1 MQSSF
6 PADPT
11 SFPIGSLAQQTE
23 TALMNIIRRHTHGLN
38 DDHALSIHETAATLV
53 RNAAKA
59 WREIVNTMLPASHYL
74 TGQEVRSLADA
85 ARSLVTA
92 ADARFAQEIAAC
104 LATPFEAA
112 VLAGVRMTFAEEV
125 IMAAS
130 KTYLV
135 LSNSVDDQLRAA
147 VAGVRLG
154 GTDLAPAPVPNQVGD
169 GSHRPSVAVGPA
181 PSDAVASRGA
191 PHGDQHN
198 SVHWGEDEDNFALGL
213 LIVYREQISWSEL
226 ANALNEE
233 FGNGRTKD
241 AVKQRKKFRFRHLTQ
256 QFAALD
262 AQCDPANPM
271 VAIDWKTYGNNYHS
285 DHDPLEDLDEMLRR
299 NEAGELEDSDGSD
312 EPRGVIVLE

>member
-6 PADPT
+6 QADPT
-11 SFPIGSLAQQTE
+11 TFPIGSLAQQTE

-38 DDHALSIHETAATLV
+38 DDRALSIHDTAATLV

-59 WREIVNTMLPASHYL
+59 WRQIIKSMLPASNYL

-85 ARSLVTA
+85 ARSLATA

-154 GTDLAPAPVPNQVGD
+154 GTDLAPAPVPTQVGN
-169 GSHRPSVAVGPA
+169 GSQAPSIAVGPA
-181 PSDAVASRGA
+181 PSGAIGNRGA
-191 PHGDQHN
+191 GLGIQHN

-213 LIVYREQISWSEL
+213 LIVYRGQTSWSEL
-226 ANALNEE
+226 AHAINEE
-233 FGNGRTKD
+233 FGNSRTKD
-241 AVKQRKKFRFRHLTQ
+241 AVKQREKFRYLNQ
-256 QFAALD
+256 QLATLD

-271 VAIDWKTYGNNYHS
+271 VAIDWKTYGDNYHS
-285 DHDPLEDLDEMLRR
+285 DHDPAEDLDEMLRR
-299 NEAGELEDSDGSD
+299 HEAGELEDSDEGG
-312 EPRGVIVLE
+312 EVREVIALD

>member
-11 SFPIGSLAQQTE
+11 AFPIGSLAQQTE
-23 TALMNIIRRHTHGLN
+23 TALMNIIRRHTHGLS
-38 DDHALSIHETAATLV
+38 DDQALSIHETAATLV
-53 RNAAKA
+53 RDAAKA
-59 WREIVNTMLPASHYL
+59 WRQIVNLMLPASNYL

-154 GTDLAPAPVPNQVGD
+154 VTNLAPAPVPNQVGD
-169 GSHRPSVAVGPA
+169 GSQAPSIAVGPA
-181 PSDAVASRGA
+181 PSSAVASRGA
-191 PHGDQHN
+191 PHGNQHN

-241 AVKQRKKFRFRHLTQ
+241 AVKQRQKFRYLTQ
-256 QFAALD
+256 QCATLD

-271 VAIDWKTYGNNYHS
+271 VAIDWKTYGDNYHS
-285 DHDPLEDLDEMLRR
+285 DHDPVEDLDEMLRR
-299 NEAGELEDSDGSD
+299 HEAGELEDSDGS
-312 EPRGVIVLE
+312 EEVREVIALD

>member
-11 SFPIGSLAQQTE
+11 AFPLGSLAQQTE
-23 TALMNIIRRHTHGLN
+23 TALMNIIRRHSHGLN

-53 RNAAKA
+53 RDAAKA
-59 WREIVNTMLPASHYL
+59 WRQIVNTMLPASSYL

-85 ARSLVTA
+85 ARGLVTA

-135 LSNSVDDQLRAA
+135 SSNSVDDQLRAA

-154 GTDLAPAPVPNQVGD
+154 GTDSAPAAVPNQVGND
-169 GSHRPSVAVGPA
+169 SQAPSIAVGPG
-181 PSDAVASRGA
+181 PSGAVASRGA
-191 PHGDQHN
+191 RLGIQHN

-241 AVKQRKKFRFRHLTQ
+241 AVKQRQKFRYLTQ

-271 VAIDWKTYGNNYHS
+271 LAVDWKTYGDNYHS
-285 DHDPLEDLDEMLRR
+285 DHDPMEDLDEMLRR
-299 NEAGELEDSDGSD
+299 HEAGELEDSDRD
-312 EPRGVIVLE
+312 EEVREVIALD